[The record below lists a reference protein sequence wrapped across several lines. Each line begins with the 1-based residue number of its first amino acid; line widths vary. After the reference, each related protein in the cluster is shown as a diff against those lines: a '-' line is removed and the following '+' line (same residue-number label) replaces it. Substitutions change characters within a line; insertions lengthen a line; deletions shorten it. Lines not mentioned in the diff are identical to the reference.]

1 MRKLYSIKEAFYTI
15 QGEGLHAGMA
25 AVFVRFAGCN
35 LWSGREADRG
45 QGAGSCS
52 LWCDTNFVGTD
63 GALGGKY
70 TADGV
75 ADLVINLWPQDRV
88 RPRVVLTGGEPLLQ
102 VDDALVG
109 ALLSVGCWLAV
120 ETNGT
125 QPVPAGIDWV
135 CVSPK
140 AGMSVVLKEAD
151 EVKVVFPQ
159 EVDPHTYNIAA
170 RRFSIQPRADIANS
184 VSLAVAYVQANPRW
198 GLSLQLHKLLGL
210 P

>member
-1 MRKLYSIKEAFYTI
+1 MRKLYSVKEAFYTI

-35 LWSGREADRG
+35 LWSGRDADRG

-52 LWCDTNFVGTD
+52 LWCDTDFVGTD
-63 GALGGKY
+63 GERGGKY

-75 ADLVINLWPQDRV
+75 ADLVISLWPQGQGH
-88 RPRVVLTGGEPLLQ
+88 PRVVLTGGEPLLQ
-102 VDDALVG
+102 VDAALVG
-109 ALLSVGCWLAV
+109 SLLTAGCWIAV

-125 QPVPAGIDWV
+125 QPVPNGIDWV

-140 AGMSVVLKEAD
+140 AGTPVVLKEAD

-159 EVDPHTYNIAA
+159 EIDPRIYNIAA
-170 RRFSIQPRADIANS
+170 RRFSIQPRADVVGSIA
-184 VSLAVAYVQANPRW
+184 LALAYVKAHPKW
-198 GLSLQLHKLLGL
+198 ALSLQLHKFLGI